1 MPDSQ
6 AMLAN
11 GCTLLRA
18 TVTVA
23 EESGPVTYEEIAE
36 VASANPGAPSA
47 PTVDVSHLKSAARE
61 KRTGLPDTGQM
72 TVTMNLVKGDETQE
86 DMEENEAG
94 ANEPRRYRLMFKG
107 YVSPTAHTGGRE
119 YVLVLG
125 SFGMTGIEVD
135 GKIQAVATFEIS
147 NKPSI
152 IDPVGDLTF
161 EANAVAD
168 GGNAGNGTMGAI
180 TVDEEVAQLGDYTL
194 LIIGEDADA
203 GVFIVKDPD
212 NNIIGAGTVGVAFDE
227 GGLAFTL
234 ADGSNDFEV
243 GDKFTIT
250 VSVAA

>member
-18 TVTVA
+18 TVPVA
-23 EESGPVTYEEIAE
+23 EESGPVSYVEVAE
-36 VASANPGAPSA
+36 VASANPGSPSA
-47 PTVDVSHLKSAARE
+47 PTVDISHLKSAARE
-61 KRTGLPDTGQM
+61 KRTGLADTGQM
-72 TVTMNLVKGDETQE
+72 TVTMNLVKGDAVQE

-94 ANEPRRYRLMFKG
+94 ANEPRRYRLMWRG
-107 YVSPTAHTGGRE
+107 YVNDTNHLGGRE
-119 YVLVLG
+119 FVLVLA
-125 SFGMTGIEVD
+125 SFGVTGIEVD
-135 GKIQAVATFEIS
+135 GKIQAVGTYEIS
-147 NKPSI
+147 NKPTI
-152 IDPVGDLTF
+152 VDPSGEVAF
-161 EANAVAD
+161 EAAAVAD

-180 TVDEEVAQLGDYTL
+180 TVDEDFAQLGDYTL

-234 ADGSNDFEV
+234 ADGANDFEV

-250 VSVAA
+250 VSIA